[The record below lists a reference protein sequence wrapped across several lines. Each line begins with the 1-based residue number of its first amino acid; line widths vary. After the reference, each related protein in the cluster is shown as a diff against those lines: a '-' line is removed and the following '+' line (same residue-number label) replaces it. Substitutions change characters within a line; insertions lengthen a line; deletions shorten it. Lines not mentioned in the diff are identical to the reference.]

1 MADIF
6 IYNLTTIGS
15 IDAATDWMIIED
27 TSAGE
32 TKKAAPGQLP
42 ISTATQAALDT
53 KVDENAPIVAATKT
67 KLTYDAKGLVTAGAD
82 LSASDMPTG
91 INAANISSGIISNT
105 EFDYL
110 NGLSDNI
117 QTQLNGKQ
125 QTLTLTTTGTS
136 GAATLVGGTLNIPQY
151 SGGGG
156 GSGTVTSVSALTL
169 GTTGTDLSSTVANST
184 TTPVITLN
192 VPTAS
197 AANRGALS
205 AADWTTF
212 NGKVP
217 YTGATSDL
225 NLGTKNLIANAVFD
239 GFTSSAASG
248 TQIVLTITSTPN
260 YTITGS
266 GGQVIKL
273 PDATTLPNGAVY
285 YFNNNQSSGAIS
297 VNNNSNTLVA
307 SIPSG
312 GFTAV
317 TLLSNATAAGT
328 WERHEQA
335 PSNVTWSTNTFDYPG
350 SITSATWNGV
360 AIADARIASAATW
373 NAKQQ
378 ALSTVTTAQSVNGQ
392 VLQNF
397 IPNTASSSVSL
408 TLNSANSA
416 TYNSSVIALT
426 GALTITFD
434 ASLPN
439 GFNVTLIQL
448 DAATS
453 TIAGTGGLVIGNR
466 QGHGKNNGQYSVV
479 SIIKYTNV
487 LAILGGDTSL

>member
-1 MADIF
+1 MGTS
-6 IYNLTTIGS
+6 LTGLTP
-15 IDAATDWMIIED
+15 AT
-27 TSAGE
+27 
-32 TKKAAPGQLP
+32 
-42 ISTATQAALDT
+42 
-53 KVDENAPIVAATKT
+53 
-67 KLTYDAKGLVTAGAD
+67 TYDALIKVGD
-82 LSASDMPTG
+82 
-91 INAANISSGIISNT
+91 
-105 EFDYL
+105 
-110 NGLSDNI
+110 NGPIDGTLKTLSDGLGNDLPM
-117 QTQLNGKQ
+117 QVSTETVNFTK
-125 QTLTLTTTGTS
+125 
-136 GAATLVGGTLNIPQY
+136 GA
-151 SGGGG
+151 
-156 GSGTVTSVSALTL
+156 SANQFFEGFL
-169 GTTGTDLSSTVANST
+169 ST
-184 TTPVITLN
+184 T
-192 VPTAS
+192 
-197 AANRGALS
+197 
-205 AADWTTF
+205 
-212 NGKVP
+212 
-217 YTGATSDL
+217 
-225 NLGTKNLIANAVFD
+225 
-239 GFTSSAASG
+239 ASG
-248 TQIVLTITSTPN
+248 SQVVLTINSVGN
-260 YTITGS
+260 HLVTGS
-266 GGQVIKL
+266 GGQTFKL
-273 PDATTLPNGAVY
+273 PDATTLPNGAIY
-285 YFNNNQSSGAIS
+285 YFNNNQSSGAIT

-335 PSNVTWSTNTFDYPG
+335 PSNVSWSTNTFDYPG

-397 IPNTASSSVSL
+397 IPNTASTSVSL

-448 DAATS
+448 NAATS
-453 TIAGTGGLVIGNR
+453 TITGTGGLVIGNR

-479 SIIKYTNV
+479 SIIKYTNT